1 VSETT
6 LSAEVEAEVAGW
18 ISVLR
23 ADHCDAYTV
32 ENDND
37 APCPL
42 FGGTDPCGMCREAL
56 EYAIINHLAHALER
70 SARIEAE
77 RDAAHDAIRWALG
90 EGDSDFGDD
99 LHDGAF
105 WWRKPLRDKAG
116 LVWSA
121 GRCRSV
127 TPDELLDRAALNDRD
142 DG

>member
-1 VSETT
+1 MSDLTREQ
-6 LSAEVEAEVAGW
+6 VEAFTNGQREP
-18 ISVLR
+18 ISNECDLATQLLATMDALTTAETERGKALKVWAEQVKR
-23 ADHCDAYTV
+23 AEKAT
-32 ENDND
+32 
-37 APCPL
+37 
-42 FGGTDPCGMCREAL
+42 
-56 EYAIINHLAHALER
+56 ER
-70 SARIEAE
+70 ANIAEARIEAE

-99 LHDGAF
+99 PHNGAF

-127 TPDELLDRAALNDRD
+127 TPDELLDRAALNDRE